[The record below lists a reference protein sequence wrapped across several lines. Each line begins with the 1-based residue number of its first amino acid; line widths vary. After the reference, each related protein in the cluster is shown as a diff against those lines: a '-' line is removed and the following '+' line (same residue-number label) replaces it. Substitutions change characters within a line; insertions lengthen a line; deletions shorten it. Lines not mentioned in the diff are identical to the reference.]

1 MAVLLFAA
9 FWILLAVGIVFV
21 AINGGA
27 RGARDRLQSQSR
39 GGRRG
44 AVAIFV
50 VFILGFGV
58 VLPIALLTGNDANA
72 SKQVRGVPL
81 ASVDRHG
88 REIFRLR
95 CGTCHTLQ
103 AARAVGNVGPN
114 LDQLLGSNLDQ
125 VKKREAFV
133 LDAVHNGRQRGNGTM
148 PKDIVTG
155 SDASA
160 VASFVAKVA
169 GH

>member
-9 FWILLAVGIVFV
+9 FWALLGVAIVFI

-44 AVAIFV
+44 AGV
-50 VFILGFGV
+50 VFAVVIVGFGV
-58 VLPIALLTGNDANA
+58 VIPLALLTGNDANA
-72 SKQVRGVPL
+72 SKQVAGVRL
-81 ASVDRHG
+81 ASADRQG

-103 AARAVGNVGPN
+103 AARTTGPVGPN

-125 VKKREAFV
+125 VPKREAFV
-133 LDAVHNGRQRGNGTM
+133 LDAVNHGRQRGNGTM
-148 PKDIVTG
+148 PARIVTG